1 MAGAAVIS
9 AIRNAVGGRELPFV
23 FGGDGA
29 LVALAPADHDAA
41 RAALAELQ
49 TWAREELALGLR
61 TALVPVAEIRAAGQD
76 VRAAKFRVAPGV
88 SYAMFSGGGA
98 DWAEREMKA
107 GRFIVPPAPPGAR
120 PDLTGLNC
128 RWNALRARNG
138 TIVSI
143 IAVPRDADRTAD
155 FERLVAELLA
165 LLGDQDGG
173 GHPVPSAGPRFA
185 WPPEGIGYEARA
197 TARPGRRLFA
207 RALILYMVGLAK
219 LSDSGNRP
227 IGGFDA
233 RRYRS
238 DTARN
243 SDFRKFD
250 DGLKLTVDVSEA
262 VCGEIEALLRH
273 GSLEGTCRYG
283 IHRQDDALVTCIV
296 PSFKERNH
304 MHFIDGAG
312 GGYAM
317 AAAMLKA
324 SAD

>member
-9 AIRNAVGGRELPFV
+9 AISNALAGRELPFV

-29 LVALAPADHDAA
+29 LVALAPTDHGRA
-41 RAALAELQ
+41 RGALAEVQ
-49 TWAREELALGLR
+49 TWVREDLGLGLR
-61 TALVPVAEIRAAGQD
+61 AALVPVAEIRAAGLD

-98 DWAEREMKA
+98 NWADREMKA
-107 GRFIVPPAPPGAR
+107 GRFVVPPASPGSR

-128 RWNALRARNG
+128 RWNPIRARNG

-143 IAVPRDADRTAD
+143 IAVPRDAAPAAD
-155 FERLVAELLA
+155 FERLVGALLA
-165 LLGDQDGG
+165 LLGDQDRD
-173 GHPVPSAGPRFA
+173 GHPVPIAGPTFA
-185 WPPEGIGYEARA
+185 WLPDGLDYEARA
-197 TARPGRRLFA
+197 AARPGRRLLA
-207 RALILYMVGLAK
+207 RARILCMLAIAQASDAAGRPVGT
-219 LSDSGNRP
+219 
-227 IGGFDA
+227 FDA
-233 RRYRS
+233 PRYRA
-238 DTARN
+238 DTAAN

-250 DGLKLTVDVSEA
+250 DGLKLTVDVSNG
-262 VCGEIEALLRH
+262 VSDEIEELLRH
-273 GSLEGTCRYG
+273 ASRDGTCRYG

-296 PSFKERNH
+296 PSFSERNH

-324 SAD
+324 AG